1 MVSRRRRE
9 IVLELSTLVR
19 KEENQYVSW
28 CPEFDVS
35 SCGDNIEE
43 ACENL
48 FDAVDLYLRTL
59 VKEGEL
65 DHVLQERY
73 IKPVE
78 DTAACSHLFLS
89 SRQIGVTLPA

>member
-1 MVSRRRRE
+1 MVSRRHRE
-9 IVLELSTLVR
+9 IVLELSALVR

-48 FDAVDLYLRTL
+48 FDALDLYMRTL
-59 VKEGEL
+59 VEEGEL

-78 DTAACSHLFLS
+78 DAAMCSHLFLS
-89 SRQIGVTLPA
+89 SRQIGVTVPV